1 MKKALVV
8 KVPKVKIDLLNDGFI
23 TAIILTSRSM
33 KSLSKN
39 MIVFICKEDTNQV
52 SIKAKIQDIKLLTKP
67 SEITPLQ
74 ILTTQETKK
83 ALSKKIMASKNGIL
97 CIYLKDVKE
106 KKERLINLINISEEK
121 ISKYAIATLKK
132 GTKESKMLD
141 SDYGLFYEKV
151 CANCKRNNECP
162 YHKYNTICDKKAVI
176 QFDLMSYCRRA
187 VRRVG
192 SCKNCLRY
200 GWCKHF
206 KTLEILLNRKDAKW
220 KSGQLSKN
228 AKPMR

>member
-1 MKKALVV
+1 MKKVLVV
-8 KVPKVKIDLLNDGFI
+8 KVPKVKIDLLSDGFI
-23 TAIILTSRSM
+23 TAIVLTSRSM
-33 KSLSKN
+33 KSLTKN
-39 MIVFICKEDTNQV
+39 MIVFLCKEDTNQV

-83 ALSKKIMASKNGIL
+83 ALAKKITASKNGIL

-106 KKERLINLINISEEK
+106 KKERLINLINASEEK

-132 GTKESKMLD
+132 SSKESKMLD

-151 CANCKRNNECP
+151 CANCKRNNQCP
-162 YHKYNTICDKKAVI
+162 YHKYNTICDKKIVA
-176 QFDLMSYCRRA
+176 QLDLMSNCRR
-187 VRRVG
+187 VIRRVS
-192 SCKNCLRY
+192 SCENCLRY
-200 GWCKHF
+200 GWCKYF
-206 KTLEILLNRKDAKW
+206 TTLEILFYRKDAKW

-228 AKPMR
+228 AKPTK

>member
-23 TAIILTSRSM
+23 TAIVLTRRSM
-33 KSLSKN
+33 KSLFKN

-67 SEITPLQ
+67 SEITHLQ

-83 ALSKKIMASKNGIL
+83 ALAKKIATSTNGIL

-106 KKERLINLINISEEK
+106 KKERLINLINVSEEK
-121 ISKYAIATLKK
+121 ISKYAVATLKK
-132 GTKESKMLD
+132 NTKESKMLD

-151 CANCKRNNECP
+151 CANCKRNNQCP
-162 YHKYNTICDKKAVI
+162 YHKYNTICDKKIALHL
-176 QFDLMSYCRRA
+176 DLMSNCRRA
-187 VRRVG
+187 VRHVG

-200 GWCKHF
+200 GWCKYF

-220 KSGQLSKN
+220 KSGQQLKN
-228 AKPMR
+228 VEDTR